1 MAYPKSNLDQYRV
14 SAVNS
19 ASPLQLVIMLYDGA
33 MKHMAAGKRAMLQA
47 NVFEQNQCLQKA
59 QRIIAEL
66 ISCLD
71 MQKGGDVASNLLAL
85 YSFCYNKLVESNV
98 EDNPEGIDQAS
109 EVLAN
114 LRTSWVE
121 LDKSTRQTALE
132 RHEVA

>member
-1 MAYPKSNLDQYRV
+1 
-14 SAVNS
+14 
-19 ASPLQLVIMLYDGA
+19 MLYDGA
-33 MKHMAAGKRAMLQA
+33 MKHMAAGKRAMLQE

-121 LDKSTRQTALE
+121 LDKTTRQTALE